1 MAEDTAKKTSVLLKL
16 AYACG
21 QLTDSVPFN
30 LFYIYFLYFV
40 TDVVGLP
47 AMYGG
52 AIALVVVLWDAVTDP
67 IIGYLSD
74 NCKSKYGRRR
84 PFMLS
89 GIFPLFLC
97 TVLLFSTVEFSRP
110 LAFLYYVVIGILY
123 WTSYKTYVIPFFA
136 LGAELTQ
143 DFNDRTTLRGFAGV
157 GIYVAVWLVSAGPML
172 VLDRVTANGGTESQ
186 SWFISAILF
195 GLFGLAGGLICWR
208 ATKGKEFVDKTDYKV
223 EGKAKLLANY
233 IELFKLKAFK
243 RFLMMTFVYNIAFA
257 IASAAFVYIMDTNLG
272 LSPAKQALY
281 WTIYSVLTISFV
293 PVCNI
298 ISNRFGKKQS
308 MISLNIICIA
318 GCLFYFFYGI
328 PNFTHLLIFTAFY
341 NIGNVCYWSVGYSMM
356 YDCVELDEYVNDK
369 RRVGAITGFSSFM
382 QKFGSAI
389 GMYVTGGLLSL
400 VGYDGTAEIQTEQAM
415 QGIVTVNTLIP
426 GLLIIAGT
434 IFIIIYPVTK
444 ERFNHLLEAIAYKK
458 EGKEYPKEKLDKL
471 Y

>member
-1 MAEDTAKKTSVLLKL
+1 MTENVIEKTSIKLKIG
-16 AYACG
+16 YTCG

-47 AMYGG
+47 AVYGG
-52 AIALVVVLWDAVTDP
+52 AIALIVVLWDAITDP
-67 IIGYLSD
+67 IVGYLSD

-89 GIFPLFLC
+89 GVFPLFIF
-97 TVLLFSTVEFSRP
+97 TILLFNAVDFSKP
-110 LAFLYYVVIGILY
+110 MAFLYYVIIGILY

-157 GIYVAVWLVSAGPML
+157 GIYVAVWLVSAGPMV
-172 VLDRVTANGGTESQ
+172 VLDKVTSNGGTEAQ
-186 SWFISAILF
+186 SWLISAIIF
-195 GLFGLAGGLICWR
+195 GLFGLVGGLICWR
-208 ATKGKEFVDKTDYKV
+208 AAKGKEFVDKTDYKV
-223 EGKAKLLANY
+223 EGDARLFANY
-233 IELFKLKAFK
+233 KELFKLKAFR
-243 RFLMMTFVYNIAFA
+243 RFLLMNFVYNIAFS
-257 IASAAFVYIMDTNLG
+257 IASAAFVYIMDNNLG

-298 ISNRFGKKQS
+298 ISNRFGKKQA
-308 MISLNIICIA
+308 MISLNLICIA
-318 GCLFYFFYGI
+318 GCLFYFLYGI
-328 PNFTHLLIFTAFY
+328 PNFTHLILFTAFY
-341 NIGNVCYWSVGYSMM
+341 NIGNVCYWSVGYSLM
-356 YDCVELDEYVNDK
+356 YDCVELDEYANGK
-369 RRVGAITGFSSFM
+369 RREGAITGFSSFM

-400 VGYDGTAEIQTEQAM
+400 LGYDGTAEIQTAETLR
-415 QGIVTVNTLIP
+415 GIITVNTLIP
-426 GLLIIAGT
+426 GMLIIVGT
-434 IFIIIYPVTK
+434 IFIVLYPVTK
-444 ERFNHLLEAIAYKK
+444 ERFNNLLEAIKYKK
-458 EGKEYPKEKLDKL
+458 EGKEYPQEKLNKL